1 MKYKNLQMFKN
12 YFKYLKI
19 FSVNLLYTSKIL
31 NITIILTFSEILS
44 QYPSNFPLAFLR
56 KLEYTNQ

>member
-19 FSVNLLYTSKIL
+19 FSVNLLSTSKIL

-44 QYPSNFPLAFLR
+44 QYHPNFPLAFSQ

>member
-1 MKYKNLQMFKN
+1 MFKN

-19 FSVNLLYTSKIL
+19 FSVNLLSTSKIL

-44 QYPSNFPLAFLR
+44 QYHPNFPLAFSQE
-56 KLEYTNQ
+56 LEYTNQ

>member
-19 FSVNLLYTSKIL
+19 FSVNLLSTSKIL

-44 QYPSNFPLAFLR
+44 QYPFNFPLAFSQ
-56 KLEYTNQ
+56 KLEYTNW